1 MRNLLMIGAALGFL
15 SVAIGAAADHGAWAE
30 SMADS
35 VATAIRYHQLGA
47 LMIVVMTL
55 AGLRLEPGTLRRG
68 LAISAGLF
76 VGGTLLFSFSI
87 YAAAI
92 SGINGL
98 TMLTPF
104 GGMTLMVAWI
114 ALLVTGFRAR

>member
-47 LMIVVMTL
+47 LMIVVLTL